1 MPRWR
6 YRHDHYYGITAFLA
20 AGGAQALTCRLVA
33 VFIFMLG
40 IIPVLLIGSPV
51 GAHSEAERIA
61 AFAVAG
67 CCALMAATWLRPRW
81 PSRFQSA
88 ACTVV
93 GTGCIAVGSLIANPA
108 YGLLGTTT
116 FAVLAGY
123 ITFFHTV
130 RLLTFTWTVG
140 AVTLAILA
148 RQLAEIDMVMAVCS
162 VILVVM
168 VNIFAAFACAT
179 VIRLVG
185 SELFERDVE
194 PITGLLNRDGFY
206 RSAATLLASRSR
218 GDDRHLVV
226 AVVNIDNFTLLT
238 AMGGAAAGDR
248 ARVVVAQT
256 LRETVRHDAV
266 VAHVSDAEFLIADS
280 FTAADPAPLLERVR
294 SAITTTPLRLAGSI
308 GAVSA
313 PMGPLARHPPND
325 VLDELLAI
333 ATTAMYD
340 VRRAG
345 GNMVRC
351 AIDPTLTV
359 LADPEVDDPGID
371 GPTGFG

>member
-1 MPRWR
+1 MRVHLPRWR
-6 YRHDHYYGITAFLA
+6 NRHDHYYGITAFLA
-20 AGGAQALTCRLVA
+20 ANGVQTLTCRLVA
-33 VFIFMLG
+33 VFIFLLG
-40 IIPVLLIGSPV
+40 IIPVLLIGSPI
-51 GAHSEAERIA
+51 GPDSTGERIA
-61 AFAVAG
+61 AVTVAAS
-67 CCALMAATWLRPRW
+67 CVVMAATWLRPRW
-81 PSRFQSA
+81 PSRLQSA
-88 ACTVV
+88 ACVVV
-93 GTGCIAVGSLIANPA
+93 GTVCIAVGSLISDPA

-123 ITFFHTV
+123 ITFFHTA
-130 RLLTFTWTVG
+130 RLLAFTWTIA
-140 AVTLAILA
+140 AVTVAILA
-148 RQLAEIDMVMAVCS
+148 RQLAEIDTAMAVCS
-162 VILVVM
+162 VMLVVM

-226 AVVNIDNFTLLT
+226 AVINIDNFTLLT
-238 AMGGAAAGDR
+238 AMGGVAAGDR
-248 ARVVVAQT
+248 ARVAIGQT

-266 VAHVSDAEFLIADS
+266 VAHLSDAEFLIADS

-313 PMGPLARHPPND
+313 PMEPLARHPPND

-345 GNMVRC
+345 GNLVRC
-351 AIDPTLTV
+351 VIDPVLTV
-359 LADPEVDDPGID
+359 LADPEIDDP
-371 GPTGFG
+371 